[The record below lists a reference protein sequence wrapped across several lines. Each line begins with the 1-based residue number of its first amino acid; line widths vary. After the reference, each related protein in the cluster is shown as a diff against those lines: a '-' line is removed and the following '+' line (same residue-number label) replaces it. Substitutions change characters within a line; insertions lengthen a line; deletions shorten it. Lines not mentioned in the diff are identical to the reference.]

1 MQIMTQDEC
10 RLVNSDYV
18 SQFYIE
24 KTAEGAKIIACTT
37 DMIILLGTY
46 DNVDQAKNVLDFI
59 GICMA
64 DKDRQSK
71 ITQIPT
77 QEDMAMS
84 GKLFSKGSKYSGL
97 KKLLTHA
104 MSSDDSEFDLE
115 SLLKDILN

>member
-1 MQIMTQDEC
+1 MYIMTQDER

-24 KTAEGAKIIACTT
+24 KTPEVAKIIADTT
-37 DMIILLGTY
+37 DMNILLGTY
-46 DNVDQAKNVLDFI
+46 DNVGHAENVLEFI
-59 GICMA
+59 VICMV

-71 ITQIPT
+71 ITQVPA

-84 GKLFSKGSKYSGL
+84 GKLFSKDSKYSGL